1 MPGLIDFGLRD
12 EPVDEHMHVV
22 APRGVLRGAL
32 RHLTSRHGQ
41 LALVCP
47 SERVIRP
54 FKVTGL
60 AGYLRIFRS
69 REEALGGLATA

>member
-12 EPVDEHMHVV
+12 EPVDEHMHVD
-22 APRGVLRGAL
+22 APRGVLLHAL

-47 SERVIRP
+47 TERVIRP
-54 FKVTGL
+54 FEVTGL
-60 AGYLRIFRS
+60 GYLRIFGS